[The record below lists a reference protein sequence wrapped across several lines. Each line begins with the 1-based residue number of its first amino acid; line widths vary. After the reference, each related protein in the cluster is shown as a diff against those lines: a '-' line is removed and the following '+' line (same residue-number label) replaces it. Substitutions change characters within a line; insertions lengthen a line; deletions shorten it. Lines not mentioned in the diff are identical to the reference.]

1 MNGRHSCSSPTGLR
15 RRPASAPLVAGGAA
29 RPGRRARHRH
39 LVNQERQGGLVEG
52 FWIFLPFQYAAF
64 GLTLILVRQR
74 DPRAPAVAVLLGSL
88 AVVAFIGAHVVP
100 WGPQPFGD
108 YDVPASSWILVF
120 VPMAVAVGVVA
131 AGLRLR

>member
-1 MNGRHSCSSPTGLR
+1 MGVTAAFTPKD
-15 RRPASAPLVAGGAA
+15 SAGAWRALLWLLLALLALVVA
-29 RPGRRARHRH
+29 HDVDH
-39 LVNQERQGGLVEG
+39 LVNQERQGGLVAG

-64 GLTLILVRQR
+64 GLTIYLVRRR
-74 DPRAPAVAVLLGSL
+74 DPRAPAAAASLGIL

-120 VPMAVAVGVVA
+120 VPMGVAVGLVPA
-131 AGLRLR
+131 ALRLR

>member
-1 MNGRHSCSSPTGLR
+1 MGVIPAV
-15 RRPASAPLVAGGAA
+15 RPQDSAGAWRALLWLLVALLALVVA
-29 RPGRRARHRH
+29 HDVDH

-64 GLTLILVRQR
+64 GLTLLLMRRR

-108 YDVPASSWILVF
+108 YDVPATSWILVF
-120 VPMAVAVGVVA
+120 VPTAVAVGVVA

>member
-1 MNGRHSCSSPTGLR
+1 LLL
-15 RRPASAPLVAGGAA
+15 ALLALVVA
-29 RPGRRARHRH
+29 HDVDH

-64 GLTLILVRQR
+64 GLTLLLVRRR

-108 YDVPASSWILVF
+108 YDVPATSWILVF
-120 VPMAVAVGVVA
+120 VPTAVAAGVVA

>member
-1 MNGRHSCSSPTGLR
+1 MGVMAAVNPDDSVWRTLLWL
-15 RRPASAPLVAGGAA
+15 LVALLALVVA
-29 RPGRRARHRH
+29 HDVDH
-39 LVNQERQGGLVEG
+39 LVNQERQGGLVAG

-64 GLTLILVRQR
+64 GLTLFLVRQC
-74 DPRAPAVAVLLGSL
+74 DPRAPAAAALLGFL

-120 VPMAVAVGVVA
+120 VPMSVAVGVLG